1 MATNKRTVKSKNLIP
16 KSTRGV
22 LPPRTGFRTNGSRLK
37 DGGCK
42 K

>member
-1 MATNKRTVKSKNLIP
+1 MATKKRTVKNKKLVP
-16 KSTRGV
+16 KTTRGV
-22 LPPRTGFRTNGSRLK
+22 LPPRSGFRTNGSRLK